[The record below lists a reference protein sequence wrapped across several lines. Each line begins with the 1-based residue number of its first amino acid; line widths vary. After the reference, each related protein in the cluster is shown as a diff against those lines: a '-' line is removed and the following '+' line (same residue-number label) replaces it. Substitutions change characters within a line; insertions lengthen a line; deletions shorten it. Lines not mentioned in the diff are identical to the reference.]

1 MGEFDPVRR
10 TLPSCFGCSYTPDWW
25 YAGRSVGFKYA
36 EAYKNGIDEATIPRT
51 EPDSLAGYYQELTL
65 EDVYNVTN
73 EEMDDLGTETVTTVY
88 SRTGD
93 SVIDHLPDEITV
105 DITDARSPGLIYNF
119 DHSTLS
125 GAGAISDA
133 DLYDGLRGFI
143 DAAAW
148 TASLNPGAGFLPTG
162 SGYLAVT
169 GAGSAWGRQLCY
181 APTVGNY
188 APTVGNFG
196 PGGTNPKD
204 GMTLNAWVDVY
215 IYDAL
220 TEETTIERSSF
231 DLVFDQSTGYFTEP
245 GELLT
250 TGTLPFNN
258 ILPFESNRFYGP
270 VGSGQRF
277 NLLNMVG

>member
-10 TLPSCFGCSYTPDWW
+10 TLPSCFGCSYTPEWW

-36 EAYKNGIDEATIPRT
+36 EAYKNGIDEATISRT

-93 SVIDHLPDEITV
+93 PVIDHLPDEITV
-105 DITDARSPGLIYNF
+105 DITDPRSPGLIYNF

-125 GAGAISDA
+125 GAGAIEDA
-133 DLYDGLRGFI
+133 DLYNGLRGFI
-143 DAAAW
+143 GAAAW
-148 TASLNPGAGFLPTG
+148 TSSDDSPGAGLLPTG
-162 SGYLAVT
+162 SGYLEVT

-181 APTVGNY
+181 APTVSNLGLD
-188 APTVGNFG
+188 
-196 PGGTNPKD
+196 GTPPPKD

-231 DLVFDQSTGYFTEP
+231 DLVFDQSTNFFTEP

-258 ILPFESNRFYGP
+258 ILPIESNRFYLP

-277 NLLNMVG
+277 NLLNMAG

>member
-10 TLPSCFGCSYTPDWW
+10 TLPSCFGCSYTPEWW
-25 YAGRSVGFKYA
+25 YAGFSVGFKYA
-36 EAYKNGIDEATIPRT
+36 EAYKNGIDEATISRT

-88 SRTGD
+88 SLTGD
-93 SVIDHLPDEITV
+93 PVIDHLPDEITV
-105 DITDARSPGLIYNF
+105 DITDPRSPGLIYHF

-125 GAGAISDA
+125 GAGEISDA
-133 DLYDGLRGFI
+133 DLYAGLRGFI
-143 DAAAW
+143 DSSAW
-148 TASLNPGAGFLPTG
+148 TSSDDSPGRGLFPEG
-162 SGYLAVT
+162 SGYPEVT
-169 GAGSAWGRQLCY
+169 GASSAWGRQLCY
-181 APTVGNY
+181 APTVSKIDL
-188 APTVGNFG
+188 V
-196 PGGTNPKD
+196 TNPKD
-204 GMTLNAWVDVY
+204 GMTLNAWVYVF

-220 TEETTIERSSF
+220 TEETTIERASF
-231 DLVFDQSTGYFTEP
+231 DLVFDETTGYFTEP

-250 TGTLPFNN
+250 FGSLPFNN
-258 ILPFESNRFYGP
+258 ILPFESNRFYLP

>member
-10 TLPSCFGCSYTPDWW
+10 TLPSCFGCSYTPEWW

-36 EAYKNGIDEATIPRT
+36 EAYKNGIDEATISRT

-73 EEMDDLGTETVTTVY
+73 EAMDDLGTETVTTVY

-93 SVIDHLPDEITV
+93 PVIDHLPDEITV
-105 DITDARSPGLIYNF
+105 DITDPRSPGLIYNF

-125 GAGAISDA
+125 GAGKISDG
-133 DLYDGLRGFI
+133 DLYNKLREFI
-143 DAAAW
+143 GAAAW
-148 TASLNPGAGFLPTG
+148 TTSDDSPGQGLLPTG
-162 SGYLAVT
+162 SGYLEVT
-169 GAGSAWGRQLCY
+169 GASSAWGRQLCY
-181 APTVGNY
+181 APNVGTPNVGNIGL
-188 APTVGNFG
+188 VN
-196 PGGTNPKD
+196 TNPKD

-250 TGTLPFNN
+250 TGSLPFNN
-258 ILPFESNRFYGP
+258 ILPIESNRFYLP

-277 NLLNMVG
+277 NLLNMAG

>member
-10 TLPSCFGCSYTPDWW
+10 TLPSCFGCSYTPEWW

-36 EAYKNGIDEATIPRT
+36 EAHKNGIDEASIPRT
-51 EPDSLAGYYQELTL
+51 VPDSLAGYYQKLTL

-73 EEMDDLGTETVTTVY
+73 EAMDDLGTETVTTVY

-93 SVIDHLPDEITV
+93 LVIDHLPDEITV
-105 DITDARSPGLIYNF
+105 DIDDPRDSGLIYNF

-125 GAGAISDA
+125 GAGKIRDG
-133 DLYDGLRGFI
+133 DLYNGLRGFI
-143 DAAAW
+143 GAAAW
-148 TASLNPGAGFLPTG
+148 TSSDEDGAGLLPTG
-162 SGYLAVT
+162 SGYLEVT
-169 GAGSAWGRQLCY
+169 GASSAWGRQLCY
-181 APTVGNY
+181 APNVGTRN
-188 APTVGNFG
+188 VGDIG
-196 PGGTNPKD
+196 LVTNPKD

-220 TEETTIERSSF
+220 TEETTIERKSF

-250 TGTLPFNN
+250 TGSLPFNH
-258 ILPFESNRFYGP
+258 ILPFASNRFYLP

-277 NLLNMVG
+277 NLLNMAG